1 MITAKEIS
9 KSHQQGYF
17 GEITKCTIK
26 IHPKWI
32 TVICNGKVSKSNYH
46 LAKFGM
52 KTGPEFFSPSSCCQH
67 IFCCRFSCKATPARE
82 NSQLRVTERRNVSY
96 QKVANPARR
105 CSNNNVR
112 TINGKS
118 FVKLRFIA
126 RGERETDRT
135 HLPSE
140 NKLNT
145 KMEASLDLV
154 ITWMFT
160 PMVILVAFL
169 QVGSF

>member
-1 MITAKEIS
+1 ME
-9 KSHQQGYF
+9 KSLSF
-17 GEITKCTIK
+17 GK
-26 IHPKWI
+26 IRR
-32 TVICNGKVSKSNYH
+32 KS
-46 LAKFGM
+46 
-52 KTGPEFFSPSSCCQH
+52 GPRIFSPSSRCQH
-67 IFCCRFSCKATPARE
+67 IFCCRVSSKATPARE
-82 NSQLRVTERRNVSY
+82 NSQLRVTEKRNVSY
-96 QKVANPARR
+96 QKAANPAGR

-118 FVKLRFIA
+118 FVKLMLIE

-135 HLPSE
+135 HLTSE

-169 QVGSF
+169 QVEFF

>member
-1 MITAKEIS
+1 M
-9 KSHQQGYF
+9 
-17 GEITKCTIK
+17 
-26 IHPKWI
+26 
-32 TVICNGKVSKSNYH
+32 
-46 LAKFGM
+46 
-52 KTGPEFFSPSSCCQH
+52 
-67 IFCCRFSCKATPARE
+67 
-82 NSQLRVTERRNVSY
+82 
-96 QKVANPARR
+96 
-105 CSNNNVR
+105 R

-118 FVKLRFIA
+118 FVKLMFIA

-135 HLPSE
+135 HLTSE

-169 QVGSF
+169 QVGSFLISFFFHFFVPINSTSSALAQPFDSLVSIF

>member
-1 MITAKEIS
+1 MEKFQ
-9 KSHQQGYF
+9 K
-17 GEITKCTIK
+17 
-26 IHPKWI
+26 
-32 TVICNGKVSKSNYH
+32 VIIIWQNSAWKRAQN
-46 LAKFGM
+46 
-52 KTGPEFFSPSSCCQH
+52 FFSPSSCCQH

-169 QVGSF
+169 QVGFFNLFTFSFNYFFPSALAEPVNILVSIF

>member
-1 MITAKEIS
+1 MTAR
-9 KSHQQGYF
+9 GVY
-17 GEITKCTIK
+17 G
-26 IHPKWI
+26 
-32 TVICNGKVSKSNYH
+32 V
-46 LAKFGM
+46 
-52 KTGPEFFSPSSCCQH
+52 KTAPQFFSLNSCCQP
-67 IFCCRFSCKATPARE
+67 IFCCHVSSKATPARE

-160 PMVILVAFL
+160 PMITLVAFL
-169 QVGSF
+169 QVGFF

>member
-1 MITAKEIS
+1 ME
-9 KSHQQGYF
+9 KSLSF
-17 GEITKCTIK
+17 GK
-26 IHPKWI
+26 IRR
-32 TVICNGKVSKSNYH
+32 KS
-46 LAKFGM
+46 
-52 KTGPEFFSPSSCCQH
+52 GPRIFSPSSRCQH
-67 IFCCRFSCKATPARE
+67 IFCCRVSSKATPARE
-82 NSQLRVTERRNVSY
+82 NSQLRVTEKRNVSY
-96 QKVANPARR
+96 QKAANPAGR

-118 FVKLRFIA
+118 FVKLMLIE

-135 HLPSE
+135 HLTSE

-169 QVGSF
+169 QVEFFLKPFYFFFQFIFSFSLGGTSSYLG